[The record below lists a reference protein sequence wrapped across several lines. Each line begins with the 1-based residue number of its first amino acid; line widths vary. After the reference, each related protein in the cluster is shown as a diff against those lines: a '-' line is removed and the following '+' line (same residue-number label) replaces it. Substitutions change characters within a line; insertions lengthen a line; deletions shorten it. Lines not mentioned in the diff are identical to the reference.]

1 MGFISLEEWEHA
13 IELYSQ
19 GKLAVLV
26 DKRYP
31 FDLAGIKQAHLDFQN
46 GSNTGKKIIVFG
58 E

>member
-1 MGFISLEEWEHA
+1 
-13 IELYSQ
+13 
-19 GKLAVLV
+19 VLV